1 MIPSQWLT
9 LFCVW
14 SLRRRERFPLSE
26 KYWDLRNFWW
36 VGQSVRGCRNIRKE
50 WSEGRRG
57 SQGGFPGLTWVPRWL
72 SAAPTAE
79 DILVRMVFG
88 HGLGSKTTGLKSKT
102 HIWAIINCHGLPVKN
117 WKGVDGTVARCLQL
131 CEDLFFDLLTK
142 HVCYCLFCKQIWAID
157 IKIQKSNLPCQIFS
171 HHVKDRSDLVWI
183 CWILFRPI
191 AMIFWILYTGDW
203 TLSFIV
209 IQNVIEQGHLSFDF
223 DHFFASF
230 STLFLL

>member
-57 SQGGFPGLTWVPRWL
+57 SQGGFPGPTWVPRWL
-72 SAAPTAE
+72 SAAPTAG

-183 CWILFRPI
+183 CWILFRPRTP
-191 AMIFWILYTGDW
+191 WIVRKKRW
-203 TLSFIV
+203 K
-209 IQNVIEQGHLSFDF
+209 
-223 DHFFASF
+223 
-230 STLFLL
+230 

>member
-1 MIPSQWLT
+1 MSKKCAKNPLEIYLFRLTCISVVFSTREQICWTELLGPLEKMIPSQWLT

-36 VGQSVRGCRNIRKE
+36 VGQSVGGCRNIRKE

-57 SQGGFPGLTWVPRWL
+57 SQGGFPGPMWAPKWL
-72 SAAPTAE
+72 SAAPTAG

-88 HGLGSKTTGLKSKT
+88 HGFGSKTTGLKSKT

-142 HVCYCLFCKQIWAID
+142 HVCYCLFCK
-157 IKIQKSNLPCQIFS
+157 
-171 HHVKDRSDLVWI
+171 
-183 CWILFRPI
+183 
-191 AMIFWILYTGDW
+191 
-203 TLSFIV
+203 
-209 IQNVIEQGHLSFDF
+209 
-223 DHFFASF
+223 
-230 STLFLL
+230 